1 MKKQC
6 LIKQHDIRDCGAAC
20 LASVGSYFGVQLPIA
35 HIRQLVHTDKR
46 GTNLMGLIEGAEKM
60 GLTAKG
66 VRAPLEALTELPL
79 PAIAHTVLEGQLQ
92 HFMVLYKVDKTHIH
106 LMDRAEGKTV
116 RYTYEEFAKIWSG
129 ILVLIEKDD
138 SFVARNEKVSN
149 FQQFIELIAPHKV
162 VLTQALFGTFIFTLL
177 GLSTSIYI
185 QKITDY
191 VLVDG
196 NGNLLNLMSVVMLL
210 IILLQAYIGTKKSV
224 FILKTGQLIDARLI
238 LGYYKHLLRLPQ
250 RFFDTMQIGEITS
263 RINDAVKIR
272 TFINDVAIDI
282 VVNVLTILFSFAL
295 MFVYNVTLALIML
308 AIIPLYALVY
318 YLYNR
323 YNKRVERK
331 LMEDSAQLQT
341 QLVESITHVRTIKE
355 FSLEEFSD
363 SKTENRFVKLL
374 FTVYKSGLNGVFAGT
389 STQLLATVFT
399 VILMWVG
406 AGYVLNGRLTPGEL
420 FSFYALVGYFTTPV
434 ASLIGANK
442 TLQNAMIAT
451 DRLFEIMD
459 LEREKTE
466 NKVTLSREHFTDI
479 VFENVSFRYGSRTEV
494 FESFNATIKAGTIT
508 AIVGESGS
516 GKTTLFALLQNLYP
530 LTAGKIT
537 IGSYEVSHIDVQS
550 LRSFVG
556 IVPQQV
562 DLFSGSIIENIALG
576 DNFPN
581 LQRVYDLCK
590 ALGIT
595 AFVEKLPYG
604 FETQVGENGAQLSGG
619 QKQRIAIARAL
630 YKDPQLLLLD
640 EATSALDTASEQVV
654 KQTIDAFKAQGRT
667 VIVIAH
673 RLSTIASAD
682 TILVLEKGTLAEQGT
697 HQELLQ
703 KQGLYHKL
711 WSAQNL
717 V

>member
-1 MKKQC
+1 
-6 LIKQHDIRDCGAAC
+6 
-20 LASVGSYFGVQLPIA
+20 
-35 HIRQLVHTDKR
+35 
-46 GTNLMGLIEGAEKM
+46 
-60 GLTAKG
+60 
-66 VRAPLEALTELPL
+66 
-79 PAIAHTVLEGQLQ
+79 
-92 HFMVLYKVDKTHIH
+92 
-106 LMDRAEGKTV
+106 
-116 RYTYEEFAKIWSG
+116 
-129 ILVLIEKDD
+129 
-138 SFVARNEKVSN
+138 
-149 FQQFIELIAPHKV
+149 
-162 VLTQALFGTFIFTLL
+162 
-177 GLSTSIYI
+177 
-185 QKITDY
+185 
-191 VLVDG
+191 
-196 NGNLLNLMSVVMLL
+196 
-210 IILLQAYIGTKKSV
+210 
-224 FILKTGQLIDARLI
+224 
-238 LGYYKHLLRLPQ
+238 
-250 RFFDTMQIGEITS
+250 
-263 RINDAVKIR
+263 
-272 TFINDVAIDI
+272 
-282 VVNVLTILFSFAL
+282 
-295 MFVYNVTLALIML
+295 
-308 AIIPLYALVY
+308 
-318 YLYNR
+318 
-323 YNKRVERK
+323 
-331 LMEDSAQLQT
+331 
-341 QLVESITHVRTIKE
+341 
-355 FSLEEFSD
+355 
-363 SKTENRFVKLL
+363 
-374 FTVYKSGLNGVFAGT
+374 
-389 STQLLATVFT
+389 
-399 VILMWVG
+399 
-406 AGYVLNGRLTPGEL
+406 
-420 FSFYALVGYFTTPV
+420 
-434 ASLIGANK
+434 
-442 TLQNAMIAT
+442 MIAT

-537 IGSYEVSHIDVQS
+537 IGSYEVSLIDVQS